1 MVWFD
6 ETSAAIQGRPRCH
19 PFSPSQIGGKE
30 QTLHCLG
37 RRAAH
42 RYHNL
47 RPASQPDADGS
58 CRYPPLVT
66 VGIGSPSTATPL
78 QFAARG
84 PIRRFT
90 YAPAPTLPGS
100 LQRVKTVTLSSHSIC
115 LITLLGIIPPGWQK
129 NKDFFPT
136 RIPVQLECITLRR
149 HDAHEPEN
157 LITGTGVIQVVLV
170 ATGNKHIG
178 SGLDRVV
185 FAFVYDNALTL
196 QDEHPV

>member
-1 MVWFD
+1 M
-6 ETSAAIQGRPRCH
+6 TARCH
-19 PFSPSQIGGKE
+19 PAFSPSQIGGKKRKPFVVWDE
-30 QTLHCLG
+30 GLLRGATQFEAEPLSTRYGQFPVDTLPLS
-37 RRAAH
+37 RW
-42 RYHNL
+42 
-47 RPASQPDADGS
+47 GS
-58 CRYPPLVT
+58 
-66 VGIGSPSTATPL
+66 GSPSTATPL

-84 PIRRFT
+84 PIHRFT